1 MRSAVFFLLLLNH
14 IQCRS
19 GHRAKQ
25 QASPAPTARRSRTRN
40 LPRWSGIA
48 KYSSTTSS
56 FRYSARPTNAAI
68 TWPGTGTTPI
78 SRWNFITVSGGRVT
92 GLNISGRYYQGA
104 IPSGIGNL
112 TGLQTL
118 ALQTNSLTGG
128 IPTTL
133 GNLTKLQT
141 LTLGSNQLT
150 GRFPQELASLTNLE
164 SLTLAGGNNFTGCL
178 PTALRGALATA
189 FTTRATPMP
198 AGVLDLEITSL
209 WRTHEGSES
218 WRENMRTSRAR

>member
-56 FRYSARPTNAAI
+56 FRYSARPTNATIAS
-68 TWPGTGTTPI
+68 PGTGTTPI

-92 GLNISGRYYQGA
+92 GLNISGRYYQGV
-104 IPSGIGNL
+104 
-112 TGLQTL
+112 
-118 ALQTNSLTGG
+118 

-164 SLTLAGGNNFTGCL
+164 SLTLQRPCAVLWRPPSRREQPPCRPACWTWRSPPCGART
-178 PTALRGALATA
+178 RGANH
-189 FTTRATPMP
+189 
-198 AGVLDLEITSL
+198 GG
-209 WRTHEGSES
+209 RT
-218 WRENMRTSRAR
+218 